1 MDDIEI
7 LGCNGGGL
15 QYRRSPA
22 HDDEFHSLGQ
32 ELGQQRLRISDGW
45 VFHARNLLAKRASA
59 TPARSLSRS
68 GRASAS

>member
-15 QYRRSPA
+15 QYRRRPV

-32 ELGQQRLRISDGW
+32 KLGQ
-45 VFHARNLLAKRASA
+45 
-59 TPARSLSRS
+59 
-68 GRASAS
+68 